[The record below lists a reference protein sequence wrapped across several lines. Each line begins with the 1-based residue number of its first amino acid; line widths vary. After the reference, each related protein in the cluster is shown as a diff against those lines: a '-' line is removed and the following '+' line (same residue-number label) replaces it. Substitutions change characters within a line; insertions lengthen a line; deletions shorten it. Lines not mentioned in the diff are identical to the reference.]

1 MKKYIGTKQIEAE
14 PMTMGE
20 AYKVADTPLDKQF
33 MEEMWLAMDKNG
45 SLYFHGISKPEKD
58 TGEGM
63 WISDNHNPYP
73 INPESFPEVQ
83 WSDEE
88 PTKVKLVIEK

>member
-33 MEEMWLAMDKNG
+33 MEEGKKEVENNA
-45 SLYFHGISKPEKD
+45 EK
-58 TGEGM
+58 
-63 WISDNHNPYP
+63 
-73 INPESFPEVQ
+73 Q
-83 WSDEE
+83 
-88 PTKVKLVIEK
+88 